1 MYFFSCI
8 AVFLIAYLANMT
20 MISVFYHRGLT
31 HNAVRFGPGTRRW
44 IGRMGVWTTGIDPKA
59 WVCMHRQHHEFS
71 DSPSDPHSPT
81 HVGFWGVL
89 VAQLHSYEKVLK
101 GLLRHRPEVE
111 SVVEDL
117 DFDVSWPNRTGH
129 WYLPHL
135 AHMAVAVLIGSLTG
149 YWALGISYWLG
160 MMSHPVQGWIINSFG
175 HAVGGRNFDTPDNSR
190 NNHLAAWL
198 VLGEGFQNNHH
209 QFPASAKFSFRRG
222 EVDMGYWIC
231 RILDKFGIL
240 EIQRAGLIPSASDFN
255 AAGSART
262 NPRSTL
268 GTAES

>member
-1 MYFFSCI
+1 
-8 AVFLIAYLANMT
+8 
-20 MISVFYHRGLT
+20 
-31 HNAVRFGPGTRRW
+31 
-44 IGRMGVWTTGIDPKA
+44 
-59 WVCMHRQHHEFS
+59 
-71 DSPSDPHSPT
+71 
-81 HVGFWGVL
+81 
-89 VAQLHSYEKVLK
+89 
-101 GLLRHRPEVE
+101 
-111 SVVEDL
+111 
-117 DFDVSWPNRTGH
+117 
-129 WYLPHL
+129 
-135 AHMAVAVLIGSLTG
+135 LTG

-209 QFPASAKFSFRRG
+209 RFPASAKFSFRRG

-255 AAGSART
+255 AAGSSRT
-262 NPRSTL
+262 NPRPTL
-268 GTAES
+268 GTAGS